1 MSSKE
6 NKNKID
12 FKFNYVL
19 IGNSNVG
26 KSSLLKIF
34 FDNKNSEKI
43 EDYNTKKIV
52 LEDKKILIK
61 FYNMFLFREIQG
73 LIFVYDITNLQS
85 FEKINFYLK
94 EINFSKKIFK
104 ILIGNKKDL
113 ENERK
118 ITFEQ
123 GKNFADSNE
132 MLFFETSAKEKMNI
146 QEPILSMTK
155 EIIKKL
161 KEKNKKIPF
170 INSEQSKLIDETL
183 MNTYNYSIDQLMEI
197 AGLTVAKI
205 ISNEILKKNPQK
217 ILCIC
222 GPGNNG
228 GDGLVASRYLKEFG
242 YEIDIYYPKPN
253 VKNPLFKRLIS
264 QCEAYE
270 IKIISN
276 EIVNYSNY
284 SFFIDAIFGFSFK
297 GEIRQPFKNIID
309 ELNNFQDK
317 IISIDIPSG
326 FDVENGNVN
335 HTFVPNYLI
344 SLTLPKLCSKNFNGR
359 HFLGGRFV
367 PLILYK
373 KLNIQVDNNLYDNLN
388 SDLYLEIK

>member
-26 KSSLLKIF
+26 KSSLLKSF

-43 EDYNTKKIV
+43 EDYNTKKID

-61 FYNMFLFREIQG
+61 IYNMFLFREIQG
-73 LIFVYDITNLQS
+73 LIFVYDITDLQS

-276 EIVNYSNY
+276 ETINYSNY

-317 IISIDIPSG
+317 IVSVDIPSG